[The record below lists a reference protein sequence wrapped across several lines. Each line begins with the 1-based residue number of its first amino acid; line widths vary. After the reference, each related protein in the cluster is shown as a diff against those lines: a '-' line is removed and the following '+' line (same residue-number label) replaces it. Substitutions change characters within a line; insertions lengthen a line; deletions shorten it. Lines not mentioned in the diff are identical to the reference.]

1 MKLSLKMILIFL
13 LLVQCQSKEPT
24 ISTGL
29 YYWKTNFQLSPME
42 RQWVDELATKRL
54 YVKFFDID
62 GNKPMAEIKWQPY
75 DYQGIEIIPTIFI
88 TNRTLN
94 NTGNEDLIYLADNIV
109 KKLVQLAKGYP
120 FQEIQLDC
128 DWSNSTQLAYFQLI
142 EYIKAQLP
150 DVAISATIRLHQV
163 KYFERT
169 GVPPVAS
176 GMLMCY
182 NIGNLDEWATENSI
196 LDITLLQQYLVN
208 FNRYPLALDVVLP
221 LFSWAAIYR
230 DGQLIKLINQ
240 LNTSNLF
247 DQSLFLQLAPN
258 RWEVLQNTYLAGH
271 YLYAGD
277 RIRLEQVTLEQLSET
292 VTLLRKVW
300 KEEQFTLAF
309 YHVDTAIVQ
318 QFSAEKLLE
327 VIEDWR

>member
-1 MKLSLKMILIFL
+1 MKLSLKMILIL
-13 LLVQCQSKEPT
+13 LLAIQCQSKVPI

-29 YYWKTNFQLSPME
+29 YYWKTNFQLSASE
-42 RQWVDELATKRL
+42 RQWMNELATQRL
-54 YVKFFDID
+54 YVKFFDVD
-62 GNKPMAEIKWQPY
+62 GNKPMAEINWQPS
-75 DYQGIEIIPTIFI
+75 DDEPIEIIPTIFI
-88 TNRTLN
+88 TNRTFTN
-94 NTGNEDLIYLADNIV
+94 IRNEDLIRLADNIV
-109 KKLVQLAKGYP
+109 KKLIQLAKGYP

-142 EYIKAQLP
+142 DYIKAQLP

-182 NIGNLDEWATENSI
+182 NMGNLEEWATENSI
-196 LDITLLQQYLVN
+196 LDITSLQPYLVN
-208 FNRYPLALDVVLP
+208 FDRYPLALNVVLP
-221 LFSWAAIYR
+221 LFSWAVIYR
-230 DGQLIKLINQ
+230 DGQLTKLISQFNINSLTDQYLFRQ
-240 LNTSNLF
+240 LS
-247 DQSLFLQLAPN
+247 SS

-277 RIRLEQVTLEQLSET
+277 RIRVEQVTIDQLSET

-309 YHVDTAIVQ
+309 YHLDTTIVQ
-318 QFSAEKLLE
+318 QFPAEKLLE
-327 VIEDWR
+327 IMEEWR